1 MITVFGSVNMDLIAT
16 TARLPEPGETV
27 AGTSFATAAGGK
39 GANQALAAAR
49 AGSGVRMVAAVG
61 EDEFAALA
69 FVLLKGAGAD
79 LSSVKH
85 VPGPTGT
92 ALILVGGD
100 GENMIAVV
108 PGANGVINADDG
120 TAAVA
125 SMADNDILML
135 QMEIPA
141 DAVEKAMTAA
151 KERAIRTLFNTAP
164 LTPDAIRLARLAT
177 IVVANETEFELLIGK
192 SGLDGESRLA
202 EMRALHAETA
212 QTLVV
217 TLGGDGVVALHEGQV
232 LRAKGLVID
241 PVDTVGAGD
250 TFCGYL
256 AASLDQGLPFEAAL
270 RRAAVAGSLACLKPG
285 AQPAIPLFGEVDAKV

>member
-49 AGSGVRMVAAVG
+49 AGSSVRMVAAVG
-61 EDEFAALA
+61 QDEFAAPALA
-69 FVLLKGAGAD
+69 LLKDAGTD
-79 LSSVKH
+79 LSAVSP

-108 PGANGVINADDG
+108 PGANGTLDADDG
-120 TAAVA
+120 AAAVA
-125 SMADNDILML
+125 GMADGDILML

-141 DAVEKAMTAA
+141 DAVEKAMVEA
-151 KERAIRTLFNTAP
+151 KSRAIRTLFNTAP
-164 LTPDAIRLARLAT
+164 LTPDAIRLAGLAT

-192 SGLDGESRLA
+192 SGLDAESRLA
-202 EMRALHAETA
+202 EMQALHAKTG

-217 TLGGDGVVALHEGQV
+217 TLGGDGVVALHDGQV

-256 AASLDQGLPFEAAL
+256 AASLDQGLSFEAAL

-285 AQPAIPLFGEVDAKV
+285 AQPAIPLFSDVDARV

>member
-16 TARLPEPGETV
+16 TARLPAPGETV

-49 AGSGVRMVAAVG
+49 AGSSVRMVAAVG
-61 EDEFAALA
+61 QDEFASPALA
-69 FVLLKGAGAD
+69 LLKEAGTD
-79 LSSVKH
+79 LSTVKH
-85 VPGPTGT
+85 VAGPTGT

-108 PGANGVINADDG
+108 PGANGTLDADNG
-120 TAAVA
+120 AAAVSA
-125 SMADNDILML
+125 MADNDILML

-141 DAVEKAMTAA
+141 DSVEKAMMDA
-151 KERAIRTLFNTAP
+151 KDRAIRTLFNTAP

-192 SGLDGESRLA
+192 SDLDDESRLT
-202 EMRALHAETA
+202 EMRTLHEKTA

-217 TLGGDGVVALHEGQV
+217 TLGGDGVVALHEGEV

-256 AASLDQGLPFEAAL
+256 AASLDQGLDFKLAL
-270 RRAAVAGSLACLKPG
+270 RRAAVAGSLACLKAG

>member
-16 TARLPEPGETV
+16 TARLPAPGETV

-49 AGSGVRMVAAVG
+49 AGSAVRMVAAVG
-61 EDEFAALA
+61 EDEFAAPALA
-69 FVLLKGAGAD
+69 LLKGAGAD
-79 LSSVKH
+79 LSCVNH

-108 PGANGVINADDG
+108 PGANGTLDADDG
-120 TAAVA
+120 AAAVA
-125 SMADNDILML
+125 GMGEGDILML

-141 DAVEKAMTAA
+141 DAVEKAMMDA

-164 LTPDAIRLARLAT
+164 LTPDAIRLARLAS

-192 SGLDGESRLA
+192 NGLDDESRLA

-217 TLGGDGVVALHEGQV
+217 TLGGDGVVALHEGAV
-232 LRAKGLVID
+232 LRAKGLVIE

-256 AASLDQGLPFEAAL
+256 AASLDQGLSFEAAL